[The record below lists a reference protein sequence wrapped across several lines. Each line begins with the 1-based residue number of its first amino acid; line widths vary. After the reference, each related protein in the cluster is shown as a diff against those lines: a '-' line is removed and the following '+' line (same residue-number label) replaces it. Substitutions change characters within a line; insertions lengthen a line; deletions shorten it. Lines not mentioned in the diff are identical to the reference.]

1 MNWDHVKLIF
11 WRELRDQL
19 RDRRTMFTIAV
30 LPLLLYPLMGM
41 LMLQIAQFHRENP
54 IRIAIHG
61 VENWPTSLPLI
72 EDGKLAVGL
81 LSDAERDL
89 AHIST
94 HPLNP
99 NRSSQDAVEDA
110 KQTLLRG
117 QADVVVVVRAGFE
130 GQLSQATTPTDPS
143 KSGIAES
150 ETASPSRHS
159 AEMLWVIGNRAND
172 RSQIADRRIRQ
183 ALDAWQKKWVGTQL
197 EAAQLSRDLV
207 RPLTVAAHDIAPP
220 ATRSALVWSKLL
232 PFVMLIWALTGAF
245 YPAVDLCAGEK
256 ERGTLETLL
265 SSPARRREI
274 VWGKLLTVMC
284 FSTCTA
290 LLNLFSMQFTA
301 AMVMRQFARLGSVDV
316 METLGPL
323 PISSM
328 GWLIIM
334 LLPIS
339 ALFSALAMAVAALA
353 RSSKEGQY
361 YLMPL
366 LLVGMPLVML
376 PMMPG
381 VSLSVGTCIVPVTGA
396 VLLSR
401 ALVEGEYREALIH
414 APFVVAVTAFACLL
428 AVRWAVRQ
436 FESESVMFRENERF
450 EISAWLRH
458 LWRDRGQTASSSE
471 ALLCGMIILVA
482 LFFGRMIASGPSL
495 EWTSIAK
502 SALII
507 QLAFILAPC
516 LVMAT
521 MLTRSLR
528 ESLRFQMPRPS
539 DLLVCCLLAVCL
551 HPSYIALANLIQ
563 QEYSIGADTKQILQS
578 MDLVIRSAP
587 LWSVI
592 FFLAIVPAI
601 CEEIAFRGFIFGGL
615 SNDNGVVRAILVSSL
630 FFGMSHGV
638 LQQSISAT
646 IMGLGLGIIAWRSG
660 SVLCTI
666 VFHAG
671 HNALTMWLGRAAR
684 EVDGIPSA
692 FRWAFTYSQE
702 GWDYSPTWC
711 VLSFLISMLCFTW
724 FLVRDRDSSFLPKAI
739 HRKSLA
745 SN

>member
-1 MNWDHVKLIF
+1 
-11 WRELRDQL
+11 
-19 RDRRTMFTIAV
+19 
-30 LPLLLYPLMGM
+30 
-41 LMLQIAQFHRENP
+41 
-54 IRIAIHG
+54 
-61 VENWPTSLPLI
+61 
-72 EDGKLAVGL
+72 
-81 LSDAERDL
+81 
-89 AHIST
+89 
-94 HPLNP
+94 
-99 NRSSQDAVEDA
+99 
-110 KQTLLRG
+110 
-117 QADVVVVVRAGFE
+117 
-130 GQLSQATTPTDPS
+130 
-143 KSGIAES
+143 
-150 ETASPSRHS
+150 
-159 AEMLWVIGNRAND
+159 
-172 RSQIADRRIRQ
+172 
-183 ALDAWQKKWVGTQL
+183 
-197 EAAQLSRDLV
+197 
-207 RPLTVAAHDIAPP
+207 
-220 ATRSALVWSKLL
+220 
-232 PFVMLIWALTGAF
+232 
-245 YPAVDLCAGEK
+245 
-256 ERGTLETLL
+256 
-265 SSPARRREI
+265 
-274 VWGKLLTVMC
+274 
-284 FSTCTA
+284 
-290 LLNLFSMQFTA
+290 
-301 AMVMRQFARLGSVDV
+301 
-316 METLGPL
+316 
-323 PISSM
+323 M

-414 APFVVAVTAFACLL
+414 APFVIAVTAFACLL

-458 LWRDRGQTASSSE
+458 LWRDRGRTASSSE

-495 EWTSIAK
+495 DWTSIAK

-539 DLLVCCLLAVCL
+539 DLLVCCMLAVCL

-563 QEYSIGADTKQILQS
+563 QEYSIGADTKQVLQA
-578 MDLVIRSAP
+578 MDQVIRSAP

-615 SNDNGVVRAILVSSL
+615 SNDNGVLRAILVSSL

-660 SVLCTI
+660 SVICTI

-684 EVDGIPSA
+684 EFDGIPAA
-692 FRWAFTYSQE
+692 FRWAFQYTEE
-702 GWDYSPTWC
+702 GWTTHQPGAW
-711 VLSFLISMLCFTW
+711 
-724 FLVRDRDSSFLPKAI
+724 
-739 HRKSLA
+739 
-745 SN
+745 